1 MEKTLTN
8 LGEVFYGP
16 QDIYT
21 KMRAGD
27 FEMADFEV
35 DGKVY
40 KNSFV
45 TYENFYQNHENA
57 EIREKPFV
65 LSQKVSANTKTRL
78 LLPI

>member
-1 MEKTLTN
+1 MWKDLTN

-45 TYENFYQNHENA
+45 T
-57 EIREKPFV
+57 
-65 LSQKVSANTKTRL
+65 
-78 LLPI
+78 